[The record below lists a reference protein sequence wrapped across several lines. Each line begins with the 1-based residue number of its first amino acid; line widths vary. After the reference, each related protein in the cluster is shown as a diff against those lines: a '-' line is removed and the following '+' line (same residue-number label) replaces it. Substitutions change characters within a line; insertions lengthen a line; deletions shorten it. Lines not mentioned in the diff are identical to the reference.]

1 MSDPLFVTTEPA
13 PDDVTP
19 PNTPREHHHRRIGG
33 FSNVSW
39 DAATDDVAEHR
50 FIRYDIYVN
59 GELRTVVVGE
69 TSAEVETD
77 FGDNVL
83 TIIAV
88 DTADNES
95 APASIARG
103 R

>member
-1 MSDPLFVTTEPA
+1 M
-13 PDDVTP
+13 P
-19 PNTPREHHHRRIGG
+19 PTSPTNIVVDGIGG

-39 DAATDDVAEHR
+39 DASTDNIAEQR
-50 FIRYDIYVN
+50 FIRYDIYVD
-59 GELRTVVVGE
+59 GELRTVVVGA

-77 FGDNVL
+77 FDDEVV
-83 TIIAV
+83 TIIAI

-95 APASIARG
+95 VPASVALG